1 MLKINYGVCKE
12 ELKSLVVYN
21 LEKSRNITIFFLLV
35 KVSVHLKEFKEK
47 N

>member
-21 LEKSRNITIFFLLV
+21 LEKSRNITIFFSACEGL
-35 KVSVHLKEFKEK
+35 SSLKGI
-47 N
+47 